1 MCNHKPSQSSMPNH
15 TLSELQ
21 MRKLFYL
28 KAYNEFVSYSTEC
41 YGLKFT
47 HIVHELNKRLYDRLL
62 KQIYKLIIY
71 NLRNKLK
78 LNTKIISNSLQEL
91 SPQELSPKISYS
103 EINSAQNEISNKL
116 QKQIIIDKSQ
126 QKVEKVVEKKPETV
140 VEQKVEKIVE
150 KKPETVVEQKVE
162 KVVEKKVEKA
172 VEKKPETVV
181 EKKPEKVIKKIY
193 KRIGKKC
200 KKCNIEAIEK
210 NYGFCENCRKK

>member
-78 LNTKIISNSLQEL
+78 LKLNTNIISNN
-91 SPQELSPKISYS
+91 SPQELYPKISYS
-103 EINSAQNEISNKL
+103 EINSAKNEISNKL
-116 QKQIIIDKSQ
+116 QQQIIIDKSEKVIKNKTEKVVENKTEKVAKKETEKVVE
-126 QKVEKVVEKKPETV
+126 QKAEKVVEQKAEKVVEKET
-140 VEQKVEKIVE
+140 
-150 KKPETVVEQKVE
+150 E
-162 KVVEKKVEKA
+162 KVVEKEAEK
-172 VEKKPETVV
+172 VV
-181 EKKPEKVIKKIY
+181 EKEVKKIY

-200 KKCNIEAIEK
+200 KKCNIDAIEK

>member
-78 LNTKIISNSLQEL
+78 LKLNTNIISNN
-91 SPQELSPKISYS
+91 SPQELYPKISYS
-103 EINSAQNEISNKL
+103 EINSAKNEISNKL
-116 QKQIIIDKSQ
+116 QQQIIIDKSEKVIKNKTEKVVENKTEKVVENKAEKVVENKAEKVVE
-126 QKVEKVVEKKPETV
+126 QKAEKVVEKEA
-140 VEQKVEKIVE
+140 
-150 KKPETVVEQKVE
+150 E
-162 KVVEKKVEKA
+162 KVVEKEV
-172 VEKKPETVV
+172 
-181 EKKPEKVIKKIY
+181 KKIY

-200 KKCNIEAIEK
+200 KKCNIDAIEK